1 MERSQPAK
9 AGFVAE
15 YDDTGR
21 FASGYDV
28 AGNPLTSGDA
38 TMVQQPADVTPGSGV
53 PSLSPHGP
61 AAGQR
66 QSYGHGKRT
75 FYGLLWL
82 AWTVLLATAGFV
94 SLAAGQVLGGL
105 LALVLA
111 GLAGRYDYR
120 IWTWRARRLVF
131 LIIW

>member
-1 MERSQPAK
+1 MEAGRRAED
-9 AGFVAE
+9 GFVAG

-21 FASGYDV
+21 FVSGYDA
-28 AGNPLTSGDA
+28 AGNPLHSGDA
-38 TMVQQPADVTPGSGV
+38 TVVQRPAGVTPRPGV
-53 PSLSPHGP
+53 PSPPPHGP

-66 QSYGHGKRT
+66 QSYGHGRRT

-82 AWTVLLATAGFV
+82 AWTVLLATAGFAG
-94 SLAAGQVLGGL
+94 LAAGQVLGGL

>member
-1 MERSQPAK
+1 MEAGRRAE
-9 AGFVAE
+9 AGFVAG

-21 FASGYDV
+21 FVSGYDA

-38 TMVQQPADVTPGSGV
+38 TVTQRPADVTPGPGV
-53 PSLSPHGP
+53 PSPPSHGP

-66 QSYGHGKRT
+66 RWYGHGRRT

-94 SLAAGQVLGGL
+94 GLAAGQVLGGL